1 MHNHVQQKLNF
12 IKEAKENKTELKA
25 HFNLSSLRVST
36 VGLKQIKK
44 ETEERPHCG

>member
-12 IKEAKENKTELKA
+12 IKEAKQNETELKTQ
-25 HFNLSSLRVST
+25 FNLNSLRVSM

-44 ETEERPHCG
+44 EAEE